1 MYQSNTNETD
11 ESNNA
16 GRFLWKIIGAKA
28 TMYLKGTVHITT
40 KNIFPLKNE
49 IIAAFNSC
57 NNFVCEMI
65 IGDEIN
71 KIKITDEIIYNKE
84 FIYED
89 GDSLYN
95 HFDRD
100 KVVELRNYLV
110 KNDICS
116 ERIAKKFY
124 KLKPETVKALMLNG
138 LYKNMGIDLN
148 SMGIDHYFINKAN
161 EMKKKIIEL
170 EGRDFQ
176 ESLLKSSGMNIKKS
190 KYIDMKQENIK
201 EDLLTTLNWSK
212 FNRYKIFKLI
222 PWINSLS
229 IRINDQIYKSVDEEK
244 IENSIDRESPIM
256 KNRDALMFKKL
267 EKLLNVND
275 SYFVAVGAA
284 HLLGKGS
291 IIDLLEQKGYKVNRI
306 C

>member
-1 MYQSNTNETD
+1 MYQSNTNEIN
-11 ESNNA
+11 ESSNE
-16 GRFLWKIIGAKA
+16 GSFLWKIIGAKA

-40 KNIFPLKNE
+40 KNVFPLREE

-65 IGDEIN
+65 IGDDEIN
-71 KIKITDEIIYNKE
+71 KIKITDEIIYDKE

-116 ERIAKKFY
+116 EKIARKFY
-124 KLKPETVKALMLNG
+124 KLKPETVKALMING

-176 ESLLKSSGMNIKKS
+176 ENLLRSSGMNIKGDKS
-190 KYIDMKQENIK
+190 INTK
-201 EDLLTTLNWSK
+201 EDLLPSLNWSR
-212 FNRYKIFKLI
+212 FNRYKVFKLI

-229 IRINDQIYKSVDEEK
+229 FKVYDQIYKSADEDKLEK
-244 IENSIDRESPIM
+244 IIDRENPIM
-256 KNRDALMFKKL
+256 KNRDALMCKKL
-267 EKLLNVND
+267 EKFLNINE

-284 HLLGKGS
+284 HLLGEGS
-291 IIDLLEQKGYKVNRI
+291 IIDLLEQKGYRINRI